1 MPEDYIHQSRV
12 VSCVNFNHHINHL
25 NFFVTHQICSLIVFM
40 LNQPHHV
47 HCVSLYVNPTLAHK
61 TRLYVNFSHPV
72 DQCTIIINEI
82 KEKTRMLMNREGGG
96 VAIFLKKNC
105 LSRSLISL
113 ASPPL
118 TLISF
123 QHLCYYDFI
132 LVFVIFLWLCSC
144 WLTPE
149 QGTRWAFVGPTL
161 AIQLVSTIQLCLMR
175 VSN

>member
-96 VAIFLKKNC
+96 GGYFFLKNLFVKIFDK
-105 LSRSLISL
+105 SSL
-113 ASPPL
+113 PPL

>member
-61 TRLYVNFSHPV
+61 TRLYVNFCHPV

-96 VAIFLKKNC
+96 VAIFFKKN
-105 LSRSLISL
+105 LFVKIFDKSSL
-113 ASPPL
+113 PPPH
-118 TLISF
+118 F
-123 QHLCYYDFI
+123 
-132 LVFVIFLWLCSC
+132 
-144 WLTPE
+144 
-149 QGTRWAFVGPTL
+149 
-161 AIQLVSTIQLCLMR
+161 
-175 VSN
+175 N